1 MTQFLKTVHIRTMAQ
16 NSAPLNKMCTTPKN
30 QNFTRMKIKLYVMLA
45 VVLAAFGAQAQ
56 DIHFSQF
63 YASPLTLN
71 PALTGNFNGFYRVTG
86 IYRNQYPGLTQ
97 DRPAFSTPSVGVDLS
112 LLREKI
118 KHGALG
124 VGLVFFNDQQN
135 GKTFNNNQILASL
148 AYNMG
153 FGSRNQFQLGVGFQ
167 GGVAMTKMD
176 FSKFQFGEGFNPDLT
191 YNPNY
196 NGENFNTGNRI
207 KGVFNAGI
215 FTKFEFIKGMRY
227 YMGYSFNNATNYKQD
242 FLKNSQNT
250 YRLPFRHTLHGGF
263 EFDLKDKAV
272 LIPGFL
278 FQQQAKAN
286 ETNFGLTAGIH
297 VIRDPAK
304 RATLYIGY
312 WNRLNTGNYTA
323 IPKVGFEWKGFRAGF
338 AYDAHL
344 GKQYKDHK
352 NIGGVMPQGFEV
364 TLSYIGNLFVPKE
377 DNYLFNPIY

>member
-1 MTQFLKTVHIRTMAQ
+1 
-16 NSAPLNKMCTTPKN
+16 
-30 QNFTRMKIKLYVMLA
+30 MKIKLYALLTASLLVGYA
-45 VVLAAFGAQAQ
+45 TAQ

-71 PALTGNFNGFYRVTG
+71 PALTGNFNGFYRITG

-97 DRPAFSTPSVGVDLS
+97 GRPAFSTPSVGVDFS

-118 KHGALG
+118 KKGALG

-153 FGSRNQFQLGVGFQ
+153 FGSRNQFQLGVGLQ

-176 FSKFQFGEGFNPDLT
+176 FSNFQFADGFKPDLT
-191 YNPNY
+191 YDPNY
-196 NGENFNTGNRI
+196 NGETFNSGNRI
-207 KGVFNAGI
+207 KGAVNAGI
-215 FTKFEFIKGMRY
+215 FTKFEFIRGMRY

-242 FLKNSQNT
+242 FLKNAPV
-250 YRLPFRHTLHGGF
+250 YRLPFRHTGHGGF

-304 RATLYIGY
+304 RATLYLGY
-312 WNRLNTGNYTA
+312 WNRVNTGNYTA

-344 GKQYKDHK
+344 GRQFKDHK
-352 NIGGVMPQGFEV
+352 NIGGAMPQGFEV
-364 TLSYIGNLFVPKE
+364 SLGYIGNLFVPKE